1 MYAII
6 KDGSHQYRVAQG
18 DKIRIERTGLKA
30 GDTVTFGDVLFV
42 AGKVGTP
49 TVKGAQ
55 VTAIVESDV
64 KGPKIYVQKYKRR
77 KNYRRR
83 FGHRQK
89 FTQVRIDSIQG

>member
-6 KDGSHQYRVAQG
+6 KDGSHQFRVAQG

-30 GDTVTFGDVLFV
+30 GDTITFGEVLFID
-42 AGKVGTP
+42 GKVGTP
-49 TVKGAQ
+49 TVKGAA
-55 VTAIVESDV
+55 VTAIVEADV

-83 FGHRQK
+83 YGHRQHL
-89 FTQVRIDSIQG
+89 TQVRIDSIKG